1 MMSSCRKLPQARVLE
16 KPGREFSM
24 QLILV
29 PAIITLVVTLLRL
42 AGERLEWSRTL
53 FNPAPGGGFALVG
66 IAWLVP
72 IFGIYFALKLA
83 RRGEGPARPWRAL
96 GMAALGIVLMV
107 AAGMGANALHYGF
120 RRQLVAFAVA
130 SVMAVGLA
138 WWGWPA
144 LGRTLVAYGLA
155 ARIPVAL
162 VMLVA
167 ILGNWGTHY
176 DVVPPE
182 GEYLNRMAPVVKWFW
197 IGLVP
202 QMTAWIMFTVVLGTV
217 FGVLAVALLKPRAAT
232 AA

>member
-1 MMSSCRKLPQARVLE
+1 
-16 KPGREFSM
+16 M

-42 AGERLEWSRTL
+42 AGERLGWSRVL

-107 AAGMGANALHYGF
+107 GVGFAVNALHYGP
-120 RRQLVAFAVA
+120 RRQLVAFSVAAVIG
-130 SVMAVGLA
+130 VVLA

-155 ARIPVAL
+155 ARIPVAI

-167 ILGNWGTHY
+167 IFGNWGTHY

-182 GEYLNRMAPVVKWFW
+182 MEYMNRMAPIAKWFW
-197 IGLVP
+197 IGLIP
-202 QMTAWIMFTVVLGTV
+202 QMTGWIMFTVVLGTI
-217 FGVLAVALLKPRAAT
+217 FGVLAVALLKPRPAIPA
-232 AA
+232 

>member
-1 MMSSCRKLPQARVLE
+1 
-16 KPGREFSM
+16 M

-42 AGERLEWSRTL
+42 AGERLGWSRTL

-72 IFGIYFALKLA
+72 IFGVYFALKLA

-96 GMAALGIVLMV
+96 GMAALGIVVMV
-107 AAGMGANALHYGF
+107 AVMFGVNALHFGF
-120 RRQLVAFAVA
+120 RRQLAAGAVA
-130 SVMAVGLA
+130 SAIAVGLT

-155 ARIPVAL
+155 ARLPVAL

-167 ILGNWGTHY
+167 IFGKWGTHY

-182 GEYLNRMAPVVKWFW
+182 AAYIDQLAPIVKWFW

-202 QMTAWIMFTVVLGTV
+202 QMTGWMMFTVVLGTI
-217 FGVLAVALLKPRAAT
+217 FGVLAVALLKPRPASVE
-232 AA
+232 